1 VEEILTQKVLV
12 VDDDPAIS
20 EMLTLV
26 LSTEGF
32 ASVVVND
39 GGQAVEVFQRENPD
53 LVLLDLMLPGMNGI
67 DICRAI
73 RQESTVP
80 IVMLTAK
87 TDTVDVVLGLESGAD
102 DYIPKPFKAERTSG
116 QGSGTATA

>member
-1 VEEILTQKVLV
+1 MTQKVLV

-53 LVLLDLMLPGMNGI
+53 LVLLDLGHQDVHQRQGGHARQ
-67 DICRAI
+67 DRQAQARAGEG
-73 RQESTVP
+73 RQAADEGPV
-80 IVMLTAK
+80 AHGQA
-87 TDTVDVVLGLESGAD
+87 VDDGGEN
-102 DYIPKPFKAERTSG
+102 R
-116 QGSGTATA
+116 

>member
-1 VEEILTQKVLV
+1 MTQKVLV

-53 LVLLDLMLPGMNGI
+53 LVLLDLM
-67 DICRAI
+67 
-73 RQESTVP
+73 Q
-80 IVMLTAK
+80 
-87 TDTVDVVLGLESGAD
+87 
-102 DYIPKPFKAERTSG
+102 AERTSG